1 MYQLYVDLRNYSSW
15 RVHRVDTNKPIDE
28 PWTTQFRPFEH
39 KMFSKD
45 IFDMDFETVPTPTT
59 LTPIVKY
66 SPAQNVKDIA
76 GILQIDGNKTYGRT
90 DNKKKLLYKFIPD
103 DKHLPP
109 FLVPYE
115 VVMGFSKVH
124 KNKYAIIKF
133 DVWRDKHPRGILLET
148 IGDVGNLD
156 SFYEYQL
163 HCKSLHE
170 SISDITNKTRENL
183 SRKSSDEF
191 IHQMMNNP
199 QFKIDDRRKT
209 HRIISIDPEGSVDF
223 DDAFSLQI
231 LENGEIQVSVYIANV
246 YFWLE
251 TMGLWKS
258 FSKRVSTIYL
268 PDRKRPML
276 PTILSD
282 TLCSLQKDQDR
293 FAFVMDIKIDSR
305 GRLIENSVSFAT
317 AIVRVCKNY
326 VYEDPK
332 MLETDSTY
340 KPLAD
345 ATMKLDTSTK
355 DSHDVVAYWMIAIN
369 RICGDYMAN
378 NQFGVFR
385 SAIYINKNKA
395 SELDESLT
403 VETRKVISMWNNVSG
418 QYMLFN
424 ELTDHGHEV
433 MNLKSYVHISSPIRR
448 LIDLLN
454 QMLIFKHMNLVVN
467 MSEDA
472 TAFLDD
478 WLDKLEYINMSMR
491 SIRKVQTDCELVH
504 RCFSN
509 PEIMQNIHNGV
520 VFDKVAK
527 GDGDAY
533 SYMVYLEDI
542 KLLSR
547 ITSRIDIENYSL
559 HPFKLYLFE
568 DEDKIQ
574 RKIRLHMMDIL
585 EK

>member
-1 MYQLYVDLRNYSSW
+1 MYQLYVDVRNYSAW
-15 RVHRVDTNKPIDE
+15 RVNRVDTNKQVDE
-28 PWTTQFRPFEH
+28 EWVMKIRPFEN

-45 IFDMDFETVPTPTT
+45 IFDIDILSNQVVPI
-59 LTPIVKY
+59 LKY
-66 SPAQNVKDIA
+66 SPLQNVKDIA

-90 DNKKKLLYKFIPD
+90 ENKKKLLYKFIPD

-124 KNKYAIIKF
+124 KNKYSIIKF
-133 DVWRDKHPRGILLET
+133 DFWKDKHPRGILLET

-156 SFYEYQL
+156 AFYEYQL

-170 SISDITNKTRENL
+170 SISDITNKTRGHL
-183 SRKSSDEF
+183 SRKSSEEF
-191 IHQMMNNP
+191 IDQIMSNP
-199 QFKIDDRRKT
+199 QFKIVDRRKT
-209 HRIISIDPEGSVDF
+209 HRVISIDPEGSVDF
-223 DDAFSLQI
+223 DDAFSIQNMD
-231 LENGEIQVSVYIANV
+231 NGEKQVSVYIANV

-293 FAFVMDIKIDSR
+293 FAFVMDVRIDSN
-305 GRLIENSVSFAT
+305 GRFIEGSASFAT
-317 AIVRVCKNY
+317 CIVHVCKNY

-332 MLETDSTY
+332 MLETDITY
-340 KPLAD
+340 KPLAHL
-345 ATMKLDTSTK
+345 TMQLDTSTK

-378 NQFGVFR
+378 NHFGIFR

-395 SELDESLT
+395 SELDPSLSDD
-403 VETRKVISMWNNVSG
+403 TRKVISMWNNVSG
-418 QYMLFN
+418 QYMPFN
-424 ELTDHGHEV
+424 ELTNHGHEV

-448 LIDLLN
+448 LVDLLN
-454 QMLIFKHMNLVVN
+454 QMLIFKRMNLVVH

-472 TAFLDD
+472 TQFLES
-478 WLDKLEYINMSMR
+478 WLAKLEYINTSMR

-504 RCFSN
+504 RCFTN

-520 VFDKVAK
+520 VFDKVIK
-527 GDGDAY
+527 GDGEAY

-547 ITSRIDIENYSL
+547 ITSRIDIENYSI
-559 HPFKLYLFE
+559 HPIKLYLFE

-574 RKIRLHMMDIL
+574 RKIRLHMMDVTH
-585 EK
+585 

>member
-1 MYQLYVDLRNYSSW
+1 MQRMYQIYIDQRNYSAW
-15 RVHRVDTNKPIDE
+15 RVIQLDINKEINDE
-28 PWTTQFRPFEH
+28 WTTRIRPFEC

-45 IFDMDFETVPTPTT
+45 LFNMDATT
-59 LTPIVKY
+59 MQPIITY
-66 SPAQNVKDIA
+66 SPVQHVKEIA
-76 GILQIDGNKTYGRT
+76 GILQIDGNKTHGRT
-90 DNKKKLLYKFIPD
+90 ENKKKLLYKFIPD

-133 DVWRDKHPRGILLET
+133 EMWKDKHPRGMLLET
-148 IGDVGNLD
+148 IGDVGNLEA
-156 SFYEYQL
+156 FYEYQL

-170 SISDITNKTRENL
+170 SIADITNKTRDHL
-183 SRKSSDEF
+183 SRKSSEEF
-191 IHQMMNNP
+191 IQQMLENP
-199 QFKIDDRRKT
+199 RFKIEDRRIT
-209 HRIISIDPEGSVDF
+209 HRVISIDPEGSVDF
-223 DDAFSLQI
+223 DDAFSVQSM
-231 LENGEIQVSVYIANV
+231 ENGAIQVSVYIANV

-293 FAFVMDIKIDSR
+293 FGFVMDVVVDASGKLLLESAT
-305 GRLIENSVSFAT
+305 FAA

-332 MLETDSTY
+332 MLETDDTY
-340 KPLAD
+340 KTIAT
-345 ATMKLDTSTK
+345 ATMKLDSSMK

-369 RICGDYMAN
+369 RICGDYMASH
-378 NQFGVFR
+378 QFGVFR
-385 SAIYINKNKA
+385 SAKYINKNKA
-395 SELDESLT
+395 STLDDTISIDA
-403 VETRKVISMWNNVSG
+403 RRVISMWNNVSG
-418 QYMLFN
+418 QYMMFN
-424 ELTDHGHEV
+424 ELTEHGHEV

-448 LIDLLN
+448 LVDLLN
-454 QMLIFKHMNLVVN
+454 QMLILKKMNLVVS
-467 MSEDA
+467 MSHDA
-472 TAFLDD
+472 EVFLES
-478 WLDKLEYINMSMR
+478 WLSQLEYVNTSMR

-504 RCFSN
+504 RCFTQ
-509 PEIMQNIHNGV
+509 PEIMSAEHSGI
-520 VFDKVAK
+520 VFDKVQK

-547 ITSRIDIENYSL
+547 ITLREDLSNYSS
-559 HPFKLYLFE
+559 HPFKLFLFE

-574 RKIRLHMMDIL
+574 RKIRIHKMSTT
-585 EK
+585 

>member
-1 MYQLYVDLRNYSSW
+1 MYQLYIDLRNYSSW
-15 RVHRVDTNKPIDE
+15 RVHRVDTNKPVE
-28 PWTTQFRPFEH
+28 EEWTTKIRPFEN

-45 IFDMDFETVPTPTT
+45 IFDMLENHENPVLKFSPT
-59 LTPIVKY
+59 
-66 SPAQNVKDIA
+66 QNAKEIA

-90 DNKKKLLYKFIPD
+90 ENKKKLLYKFIPD
-103 DKHLPP
+103 DKHMPP

-115 VVMGFSKVH
+115 VSMGFSKVH
-124 KNKYAIIKF
+124 KNKYATIKF
-133 DVWRDKHPRGILLET
+133 DFWKDKHPRGILLET

-156 SFYEYQL
+156 AFYEYQL

-170 SISDITNKTRENL
+170 SISDITNKTRDNL
-183 SRKSSDEF
+183 SRKSSEEF
-191 IHQMMNNP
+191 IHQMMNNN
-199 QFKIDDRRKT
+199 QFKIEDRRNT

-223 DDAFSLQI
+223 DDAFSIQI
-231 LENGEIQVSVYIANV
+231 LDNGEKQVSVYIANV

-251 TMGLWKS
+251 TMGLWKT

-282 TLCSLQKDQDR
+282 TLCSLQKDHDR
-293 FAFVMDIKIDSR
+293 FAFVMDVKIGSN
-305 GRLIENSVSFAT
+305 GKLIYESASFST
-317 AIVRVCKNY
+317 TIIRVCKNY

-340 KPLAD
+340 RPLAEVSFALD
-345 ATMKLDTSTK
+345 ASIK

-369 RICGDYMAN
+369 RICGDYMAEN
-378 NQFGVFR
+378 KFGVFR

-395 SELDESLT
+395 SELDESLSMD
-403 VETRKVISMWNNVSG
+403 TRKVISMWNNVSG

-424 ELTDHGHEV
+424 ELEDHGHEV

-448 LIDLLN
+448 LVDLLN
-454 QMLIFKHMNLVVN
+454 QMLIFKRMNLIHY

-472 TAFLDD
+472 TFFLES
-478 WLDKLEYINMSMR
+478 WLAKLDYVNTSMR

-504 RCFSN
+504 RCFTN
-509 PEIMQNIHNGV
+509 PEIMKNTHVGV
-520 VFDKVAK
+520 VFDKIAK
-527 GDGDAY
+527 GDGEAY

-547 ITSRIDIENYSL
+547 ITSRHNIDNYSQ

-574 RKIRLHMMDIL
+574 RKIRLHMLDISDNIIM
-585 EK
+585 

>member
-15 RVHRVDTNKPIDE
+15 RVHRVDTNKPVE
-28 PWTTQFRPFEH
+28 EEWTTKIRPFEN

-45 IFDMDFETVPTPTT
+45 IFDMLENQDQPILKHSPT
-59 LTPIVKY
+59 
-66 SPAQNVKDIA
+66 QNAREIA

-90 DNKKKLLYKFIPD
+90 ENKKKLLYKFIPD
-103 DKHLPP
+103 DKHMPP

-115 VVMGFSKVH
+115 VSMGFSKVH
-124 KNKYAIIKF
+124 KNKYATIKF
-133 DVWRDKHPRGILLET
+133 DFWKDKHPRGILLET

-156 SFYEYQL
+156 AFYEYQL

-170 SISDITNKTRENL
+170 SISDITNKTRDHL
-183 SRKSSDEF
+183 SRKSSEEF
-191 IHQMMNNP
+191 IHQMMNNS
-199 QFKIDDRRKT
+199 QFKIEDRRNT

-223 DDAFSLQI
+223 DDAFSIQI
-231 LENGEIQVSVYIANV
+231 LENGEKEVSVYIANV

-282 TLCSLQKDQDR
+282 TLCSLQKDHDR
-293 FAFVMDIKIDSR
+293 FSFVMDIRIDTN
-305 GRLIENSVSFAT
+305 GRLIYDSVSFAT
-317 AIVRVCKNY
+317 TIIRVCKNY

-332 MLETDSTY
+332 MLETDTTY
-340 KPLAD
+340 RPLAEVSI
-345 ATMKLDTSTK
+345 ALDTSIK

-369 RICGDYMAN
+369 RICGDYMAEN
-378 NQFGVFR
+378 KFGVFR
-385 SAIYINKNKA
+385 SAMYINKNKA
-395 SELDESLT
+395 SELDDSLSADA
-403 VETRKVISMWNNVSG
+403 RKVISMWNNVSG

-448 LIDLLN
+448 LVDLLN
-454 QMLIFKHMNLVVN
+454 QMLIFKSMNLIHY
-467 MSEDA
+467 MSPDA
-472 TAFLDD
+472 THFLEN
-478 WLDKLEYINMSMR
+478 WLEQLEYVNTSMR

-504 RCFSN
+504 RCFTN
-509 PEIMQNIHNGV
+509 PEIMQNTHTGV

-527 GDGDAY
+527 GDGEAY

-547 ITSRIDIENYSL
+547 ITTRHDIENYSY

-574 RKIRLHMMDIL
+574 RKIRLHMLDTYDQAI
-585 EK
+585 

>member
-15 RVHRVDTNKPIDE
+15 RVHRVDTNKPIDDE
-28 PWTTQFRPFEH
+28 WTTKIRPFEN

-45 IFDMDFETVPTPTT
+45 IFDMLENHENPILNFSPT
-59 LTPIVKY
+59 
-66 SPAQNVKDIA
+66 QNAKEIA

-90 DNKKKLLYKFIPD
+90 ENKKKLLYKFIPD
-103 DKHLPP
+103 DKHMPP

-115 VVMGFSKVH
+115 VSMGFSKVH
-124 KNKYAIIKF
+124 KNKYATIKF
-133 DVWRDKHPRGILLET
+133 DFWKDKHPRGILMET

-156 SFYEYQL
+156 AFYEYQL

-191 IHQMMNNP
+191 IHQMLNNP
-199 QFKIDDRRKT
+199 QFKIQDRRNT

-223 DDAFSLQI
+223 DDAFSIQNLD
-231 LENGEIQVSVYIANV
+231 NGEKEVSVYIANV

-282 TLCSLQKDQDR
+282 TLCSLQKDHDR
-293 FAFVMDIKIDSR
+293 FAFVMDIKIDSS
-305 GRLIENSVSFAT
+305 GRLMYESASFST
-317 AIVRVCKNY
+317 TIIRVCKNY

-332 MLETDSTY
+332 MLETDPTY
-340 KPLAD
+340 RPLAEVSFALD
-345 ATMKLDTSTK
+345 ASAK

-369 RICGDYMAN
+369 RICGDYMAEN
-378 NQFGVFR
+378 KFGVFR
-385 SAIYINKNKA
+385 SAMYINKNKA
-395 SELDESLT
+395 SELDQSLSID
-403 VETRKVISMWNNVSG
+403 TRKVISMWNNVSG
-418 QYMLFN
+418 QYMLYN
-424 ELTDHGHEV
+424 ELDDHGHEV

-448 LIDLLN
+448 LVDLLN
-454 QMLIFKHMNLVVN
+454 QMLIFKRMNLIHY

-472 TAFLDD
+472 TFFLES
-478 WLDKLEYINMSMR
+478 WLGKLEYINTSTR

-509 PEIMQNIHNGV
+509 PEIMKNTHTGV

-527 GDGDAY
+527 GDGEAY

-547 ITSRIDIENYSL
+547 ITSRVDIENYSH

-574 RKIRLHMMDIL
+574 RKIRLHMLDTSDSIINL
-585 EK
+585 S

>member
-1 MYQLYVDLRNYSSW
+1 MYQIYIDQRNYSAW
-15 RVHRVDTNKPIDE
+15 RVIQLDTNKEINE
-28 PWTTQFRPFEH
+28 EWTTKIRPFEC

-45 IFDMDFETVPTPTT
+45 LFNLDTVAMQ
-59 LTPIVKY
+59 PIITY
-66 SPAQNVKDIA
+66 SPVQNVKEIA
-76 GILQIDGNKTYGRT
+76 GILQIDGNKTHGRT
-90 DNKKKLLYKFIPD
+90 ENKKKLLYKFIPD

-133 DVWRDKHPRGILLET
+133 EMWKDKHPRGTLLET
-148 IGDVGNLD
+148 IGDVGNLEA
-156 SFYEYQL
+156 FYEYQL

-170 SISDITNKTRENL
+170 SIADITNKTREHL
-183 SRKSSDEF
+183 SRKSSEEF
-191 IHQMMNNP
+191 IQQMLENP
-199 QFKIDDRRKT
+199 RFKIEDRRTT
-209 HRIISIDPEGSVDF
+209 HRVISIDPEGSVDF
-223 DDAFSLQI
+223 DDAFSVQPM
-231 LENGEIQVSVYIANV
+231 ENGDIQVSVYIANV

-293 FAFVMDIKIDSR
+293 FGFVMDVVVDAS
-305 GRLIENSVSFAT
+305 GRLLLESATFAA

-332 MLETDSTY
+332 MLETDETY
-340 KPLAD
+340 KTIAH
-345 ATMKLDTSTK
+345 ATTKLDSSMK

-369 RICGDYMAN
+369 RICGDYMASH
-378 NQFGVFR
+378 QFGVFR
-385 SAIYINKNKA
+385 SAKYINKNKA
-395 SELDESLT
+395 STLDEALSIDA
-403 VETRKVISMWNNVSG
+403 RRVISMWNNVSG

-424 ELTDHGHEV
+424 ELTEHGHEV

-448 LIDLLN
+448 LVDLLN
-454 QMLIFKHMNLVVN
+454 QMLILKKMNLVVS
-467 MSEDA
+467 MSPDA
-472 TAFLDD
+472 EAFLES
-478 WLDKLEYINMSMR
+478 WLSQLDYVNTSVR

-504 RCFSN
+504 RCFTQ
-509 PEIMQNIHNGV
+509 PEIMSNEHNGI
-520 VFDKVAK
+520 VFDKVQK
-527 GDGDAY
+527 GDCDAY

-547 ITSRIDIENYSL
+547 ITLREDLTNYSS

-574 RKIRLHMMDIL
+574 RKIRIHKM
-585 EK
+585 